1 MKYLETA
8 HPTRHLFDSQDI
20 EYIVL
25 TTSPISEG
33 LTPPFSSLIRQSVAI
48 ETGLPNYNFWRFI
61 CASWPA
67 VSMRASAEKRARKAA
82 GNNHTVKKGM
92 VLKGL

>member
-25 TTSPISEG
+25 TTSPISKG
-33 LTPPFSSLIRQSVAI
+33 LTPPLSLIRQSVVI
-48 ETGLPNYNFWRFI
+48 ETGLPNYNIWRFI

-67 VSMRASAEKRARKAA
+67 VLMRASAEKRPRKAA
-82 GNNHTVKKGM
+82 GNNHTVKGRM
-92 VLKGL
+92 ALKGL